1 MKRFKEKF
9 EDAKRVIKSRK
20 LKTNKQHNGQKKRDK
35 RTNNDEQNNT
45 QNTKDP
51 ATGTPLNTGHEL

>member
-1 MKRFKEKF
+1 M
-9 EDAKRVIKSRK
+9 VIKSRK
-20 LKTNKQHNGQKKRDK
+20 LKTNRQHNGQKKRDK
-35 RTNNDEQNNT
+35 RTNNDEQTNT

>member
-1 MKRFKEKF
+1 M
-9 EDAKRVIKSRK
+9 V
-20 LKTNKQHNGQKKRDK
+20 K
-35 RTNNDEQNNT
+35 RTNNEEQNNT

>member
-1 MKRFKEKF
+1 MNRFEEKF

-20 LKTNKQHNGQKKRDK
+20 LKTNRQHNGQMKRDK

-45 QNTKDP
+45 QKTKDP
-51 ATGTPLNTGHEL
+51 ATGTQLNTGHEL

>member
-45 QNTKDP
+45 QHTKDP
-51 ATGTPLNTGHEL
+51 ATGTPLNTGLEL